1 MTDSL
6 VGFMLQLL
14 YLFTHMTLSN
24 LLDIMLVAIVFFVI
38 FQGLYQTRALQLLR
52 GVIIIAILGAT
63 LLVLLPFDT
72 LNWLVTISLLAG
84 VIALPLLFQ
93 DELRRAL
100 TGLGKLQ
107 RRRGY
112 GTNFESFKKTI
123 IEAVESLSKGQV
135 GALIVLEGETPLDDI
150 IKTGILLQ
158 AEIVSKELLETIFQN
173 KTPLHD
179 GAVILRGDRLMA
191 ASCILP
197 VQTES
202 TGAQHMGTRH
212 RAALGLSSKV
222 TDALILIVSE
232 ETGRISVAW
241 KGRIYKDLDIKKLNY
256 WLEHF
261 RSQFTG
267 DRKLRWEWLRGGDWR
282 TTVSHL
288 IVAIG
293 LAIIAW
299 LSVIF
304 QTNPPGQLTIQ
315 GVPLVVTGPANGLIL
330 LDDLPDTVSVQV
342 QASQNR
348 IDTLDVSSVRA
359 ELPLSDLPAGVHN
372 VPVSLDLADR
382 YTEILSISP
391 SNINVT
397 LESELNKVISPT
409 VSFLNKGNLPA
420 GYMVKQVSLSPETI
434 TVIGLQSR
442 VEDIEE
448 AVIEINLDGQRV
460 DFQDTFPVSIKDSYG
475 VKIKDIRIVPESI
488 LVTVDIERTYFTR
501 EIPVQATIEKSGLD
515 RDYEVSSVRVDPS
528 KVMLTGTQTALDAA
542 GDFLVTTPISLSNV
556 YSGLTIDVPIV
567 IPENVTVLD
576 DEGNNISGVN
586 VEVIV
591 KPITD
596 YLVLEARINLTGIP
610 EGFSARISPNRASIL
625 FIGPRPLLNEIF
637 IDPSLV
643 NLSVNLE
650 GLKTGIFTLPVQ
662 VQAPDEVQ
670 TQLFPSEIEVII
682 EEIQEGS

>member
-1 MTDSL
+1 MTDSMIGFVFQL
-6 VGFMLQLL
+6 V
-14 YLFTHMTLSN
+14 YLFNHMTISN
-24 LLDIMLVAIVFFVI
+24 VMDILLVALVFFVI

-63 LLVLLPFDT
+63 LLIILPFDT

-112 GTNFESFKKTI
+112 GSRFEGFKKTI
-123 IEAVESLSKGQV
+123 LDTVESLSKSQV

-158 AEIVSKELLETIFQN
+158 AEVITKELLETIFQY

-179 GAVILRGDRLMA
+179 GAVILRGNRLMA

-202 TGAQHMGTRH
+202 TGTQHMGTRH

-222 TDALILIVSE
+222 RDALILIVSE
-232 ETGRISVAW
+232 ETRRISVAW
-241 KGRIYKDLDIKKLNY
+241 KGRIYKDLDSKKLNY

-261 RSQFTG
+261 RSQFNK
-267 DRKLRWEWLRGGDWR
+267 DQKLRWEWLLGGDWR
-282 TTVSHL
+282 TSISNFL
-288 IVAIG
+288 VAIL

-299 LSVIF
+299 LSVMF

-315 GVPLVVTGPANGLIL
+315 GVPLVVTGPANGLVL
-330 LDDLPDTVSVQV
+330 LDDPPDTVRIQV

-348 IDTLDVSSVRA
+348 IDSLDVSSVRA
-359 ELPLSDLPAGVHN
+359 ELPLADLSAGVHN
-372 VPVSLDLADR
+372 VPIKVDLPDR
-382 YTEILSISP
+382 YAEILSIAP
-391 SNINVT
+391 SNINIT
-397 LESELNKVISPT
+397 LEPEIQMVITPT
-409 VSFLNKGNLPA
+409 VSFIDKDNLPA
-420 GYMVKQVSLSPETI
+420 GYIITDVSLSPEMI
-434 TVIGLQSR
+434 TVTGLQSK

-448 AVIEINLDGQRV
+448 ARIELTLDGQRAN
-460 DFQDTFPVSIKDSYG
+460 FQESFPVSIKNASGED
-475 VKIKDIRIVPESI
+475 INDIRVVPDVV
-488 LVTVDIERTYFTR
+488 LVTVDIERTYFSR
-501 EIPVQATIEKSGLD
+501 EIPVQATTEKSGLD
-515 RDYEVSSVRVDPS
+515 KDYEVTSVKVDPS
-528 KVMLTGTQTALDAA
+528 KVMLTGTRTALDEV

-556 YSGLTIDVPIV
+556 YSGLTIDVPLV
-567 IPENVTVLD
+567 SPENVTVLD
-576 DEGNNISGVN
+576 AEGNNISSVN
-586 VEVIV
+586 VEIIV

-596 YLVLEARINLTGIP
+596 YLVLEARINLTDIP
-610 EGFSARISPNRASIL
+610 QGFSARISPNRASIL

-637 IDPSLV
+637 MDPSLV

-650 GLKTGIFTLPVQ
+650 GLNSGIFTLPVQ
-662 VQAPDEVQ
+662 VQAPEEVQ

-682 EEIQEGS
+682 EEIEEGS